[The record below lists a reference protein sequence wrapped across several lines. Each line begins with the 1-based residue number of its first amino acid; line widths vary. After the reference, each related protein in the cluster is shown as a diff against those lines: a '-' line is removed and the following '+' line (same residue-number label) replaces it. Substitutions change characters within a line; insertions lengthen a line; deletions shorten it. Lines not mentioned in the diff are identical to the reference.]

1 LSAIVAFL
9 RRVGH
14 GTPAELPARC
24 KAVRRLG
31 LPGLAQSL
39 PETAERLARIA
50 KSHEIRRPLGHD
62 SIALPNAFNF
72 TSEGWQ

>member
-1 LSAIVAFL
+1 
-9 RRVGH
+9 
-14 GTPAELPARC
+14 
-24 KAVRRLG
+24 VRRLG